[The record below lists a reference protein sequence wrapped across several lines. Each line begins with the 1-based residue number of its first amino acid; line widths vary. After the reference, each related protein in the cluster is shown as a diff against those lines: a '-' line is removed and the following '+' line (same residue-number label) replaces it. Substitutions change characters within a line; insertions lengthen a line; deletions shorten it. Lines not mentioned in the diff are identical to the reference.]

1 MQTIAELLAAELKQ
15 PLDYVQNVIALL
27 DEGNTIPFIAR
38 YRKELHGAMDD
49 TTLRDLADRLQYLRH
64 LVRRNEVLRPLA
76 RRITVNTVDAFQ
88 GQERDVILVSLVRA
102 NDEGQIG
109 FLTDL
114 RRMNVAITRARSKLI
129 LIGSG
134 ETLGHHRFYRELY
147 KRCAVE

>member
-1 MQTIAELLAAELKQ
+1 MIDLFNTLVKSQKLPIFARAGEPYNELLAR
-15 PLDYVQNVIALL
+15 IALQADSDVIVIGGMGL
-27 DEGNTIPFIAR
+27 
-38 YRKELHGAMDD
+38 KHDD
-49 TTLRDLADRLQYLRH
+49 Y
-64 LVRRNEVLRPLA
+64 LRPL
-76 RRITVNTVDAFQ
+76 RRQITVNTVDAFQ

-102 NDEGQIG
+102 NEAGQIG
-109 FLTDL
+109 FLSDL